1 MANAIG
7 VLAYFSVTMGLCTA
21 AVAYGNNMTF
31 WDSQRAKC
39 THFFPFVFDQ
49 SQYKYGVLALALAI
63 STACYLMFL
72 RAYNVRL
79 CSPPPPTPLVILG
92 LAHQCVAPRTPRR
105 LAVLWASPK
114 LLPAPTSCQHRLCG
128 CLHCVDH
135 IGSYFLGDPATHGNA
150 QEWGMW
156 WLKSGTH
163 ACHTL
168 IRSLLLALRCP

>member
-79 CSPPPPTPLVILG
+79 CSPPPPHPPRHPWPCSPMRCTSHSTTPCSTLG
-92 LAHQCVAPRTPRR
+92 IAKTLARTHK
-105 LAVLWASPK
+105 LSAQALW
-114 LLPAPTSCQHRLCG
+114 LPSLCG
-128 CLHCVDH
+128 PYRLL
-135 IGSYFLGDPATHGNA
+135 F
-150 QEWGMW
+150 
-156 WLKSGTH
+156 SG
-163 ACHTL
+163 
-168 IRSLLLALRCP
+168 